1 MKISAY
7 NKPALRI
14 AIYYFIFGF
23 LWILLSD
30 YVAHIISVSNR
41 MEQNIQTYKG
51 WFFILSTTILIFL
64 MVKQQMSLV
73 INLKNKLL
81 KSEQRYKKIVTI
93 THDLIWNTDKEGRI
107 TFINEAC
114 KSIYGFSPEEMIGK
128 KFSEFLAKDQ
138 YEYNLE
144 TLSEKIKLGQTSVVF
159 EYEITH
165 IDGRKVDIRDTVIA
179 ILDEEGQLDRLEG
192 VSTNIT
198 DYKIYERQLVEN
210 KQSLELAMYCGEI
223 GLWEFW
229 HGSNKLIVNENWKE
243 ILGIETNTGEINAEM
258 IAGLV
263 HPDDAAHV
271 EKAFRGPFEENNRY
285 IISEFRMKHTDG
297 SYRWITSKGKVVE
310 WEDGKSKRMMGA
322 IIDTTEKKHLELELK
337 NLVDLYSSFIRFSSE
352 GIYLFEM
359 NEPMPINLPIEEQIN
374 RLYHDGFIR
383 TCNDAFA
390 KMYGYRN
397 GEEMVGTDQQ
407 TLHGSDNDP
416 KNIELLR
423 RFIKSG
429 YHIMNDVTKEID
441 KDGNSLYISN
451 NVVGIVENG
460 YFLRTWGSQR
470 NITAQILAQQKIEE
484 SEISYRLLF
493 ETNPVPLAIFNA
505 VNFASRDVNQAF
517 VNLLEYKKSDLTK
530 LTLRDLRPDVAD
542 LTNDKL
548 QELLIKE
555 LSQNI
560 EMVLVSK
567 SGKSISCEVKI
578 DQIDYYGELAILG
591 AINDITEV
599 KNAEKMVIQS
609 LIEGADNER
618 SRVAKEL
625 HDGLGQSLTAASLN
639 LNSLIPDIGKMG
651 EKNKEKLE
659 NGIKFLRTAI
669 EESRNIAHNLMPKAI
684 EDFGIV
690 LSLKSLFNQTEKAT
704 GLSINFYETIGE
716 KIRLDMQVELNI
728 YRITQEA
735 LNNVIKHANASEV
748 TVQLMLHPN
757 EIIYTFED
765 NGVGFDKLVTNSGKK
780 GIGIKSMCNRAKA
793 MSGDCDVESSEGE
806 GTTITII
813 IPIEQ

>member
-1 MKISAY
+1 MKHSAY

-30 YVAHIISVSNR
+30 IVAHKISVSNR
-41 MEQNIQTYKG
+41 MEQNLQTYKG

-64 MVKQQMSLV
+64 MVKQQMALV
-73 INLKNKLL
+73 IKLKNKLL
-81 KSEQRYKKIVTI
+81 KSEQRYKKIVTV
-93 THDLIWNTDKEGRI
+93 THELIWDTDKEGRI
-107 TFINEAC
+107 TFINDAC
-114 KSIYGFSPEEMIGK
+114 KSIYGVSPDEMIGK
-128 KFSEFLAKDQ
+128 KFSDFIGQDQ
-138 YEYNLE
+138 YDKNVE
-144 TLSEKIKLGQTSVVF
+144 TLFGKLKLGQTSF
-159 EYEITH
+159 AIEYEITH
-165 IDGRKVDIRDTVIA
+165 TNGRQVYLRDTVIA
-179 ILDEEGQLDRLEG
+179 ILDEDGQIDRLEG
-192 VSTNIT
+192 VSTDIT
-198 DYKIYERQLVEN
+198 DYKIYERQLVKN
-210 KQSLELAMYCGEI
+210 KQSLELAMYGGEI
-223 GLWEFW
+223 GLWEYW
-229 HGSNKLIVNENWKE
+229 HGSSKLIVNENWKE
-243 ILGIETNTGEINAEM
+243 ILGIETNTGEISAEM
-258 IAGLV
+258 ISSLV
-263 HPDDAAHV
+263 HPDDVSHL
-271 EKAFRGPFEENNRY
+271 EKAFRNPVKGNDKY
-285 IISEFRMKHTDG
+285 IKSEFRMRHTDG

-310 WEDGKSKRMMGA
+310 WEEGKSKRMMGA

-359 NEPMPINLPIEEQIN
+359 NEPMPVNLPIEKQIKQ
-374 RLYHDGFIR
+374 LYHDGYIR

-390 KMYGYRN
+390 KMYGYQN

-429 YHIMNDVTKEID
+429 YRIMDDVTKEID

-460 YFLRTWGSQR
+460 FLLRTWGSQR
-470 NITAQILAQQKIEE
+470 NITTQIHAQQKIEE

-505 VNFASRDVNQAF
+505 ANFASRDINQAF
-517 VNLLEYKKSDLTK
+517 ENLLGYTKSDLTK

-542 LTNDKL
+542 LTNEKL
-548 QELLIKE
+548 QELIIKE

-567 SGKSISCEVKI
+567 SGKSIPCEVKI
-578 DQIDYYGELAILG
+578 DQIDYYGELSILG

-599 KNAEKMVIQS
+599 KNTEKMVIQS
-609 LIEGADNER
+609 LIEGTDNER
-618 SRVAKEL
+618 SRVAKEP

-639 LNSLIPDIGKMG
+639 LNSLIPDIGKLG
-651 EKNKEKLE
+651 EMKKEKLE

-684 EDFGIV
+684 EDFGVV
-690 LSLKSLFNQTEKAT
+690 LSLKSLFNQIEKAT
-704 GLSINFYETIGE
+704 ELSINFYENIGE
-716 KIRLDMQVELNI
+716 KLRLDMQVELNI

-735 LNNVIKHANASEV
+735 INNVIKHANASEIF
-748 TVQLMLHPN
+748 VQLMVHPN

-765 NGVGFDKLVTNSGKK
+765 NGVGFDKIITNSGKK
-780 GIGIKSMCNRAKA
+780 GIGIKSMYNRAKA
-793 MSGDCDVESSEGE
+793 MSGECDVESSIGE
-806 GTTITII
+806 GTTITIV

>member
-1 MKISAY
+1 MKIPAY
-7 NKPALRI
+7 TKPALRI

-23 LWILLSD
+23 LWVLLSD
-30 YVAHIISVSNR
+30 ILVHQVSVSNK
-41 MEQNIQTYKG
+41 MEQHLQTYKG
-51 WFFILSTTILIFL
+51 WFFIISTTILIFL
-64 MVKQQMSLV
+64 MVKQQMALV
-73 INLKNKLL
+73 IKLKNRLL
-81 KSEQRYKKIVTI
+81 KSEQRYKKIVDV
-93 THDLIWNTDKEGRI
+93 THDLIWNADKEGRI
-107 TFINEAC
+107 TFINDAC

-128 KFSEFLAKDQ
+128 KLSDFVAKDQ
-138 YEYNLE
+138 YERSLE
-144 TLSEKIKLGQTSVVF
+144 TFQEKLKLGQTSVEF

-165 IDGRKVDIRDTVIA
+165 LDGHKVYFRDTVIA
-179 ILDEEGQLDRLEG
+179 LLDKDGKVERLEG
-192 VSTNIT
+192 VSTDIT
-198 DYKIYERQLVEN
+198 NFKIYERQLLEN
-210 KQSLELAMYCGEI
+210 KQSLELAMYAGEI
-223 GLWEFW
+223 GLWEYW

-243 ILGIETNTGEINAEM
+243 ILGVETNKGEINVE
-258 IAGLV
+258 IFNELV
-263 HPDDAAHV
+263 HPDDILQLEDTFQNPIKGNTKYV
-271 EKAFRGPFEENNRY
+271 Q
-285 IISEFRMKHTDG
+285 SEFRMKHANGT
-297 SYRWITSKGKVVE
+297 YRWITSKGKVVE
-310 WEDGKSKRMMGA
+310 WDDGKPKRMMGI

-337 NLVDLYSSFIRFSSE
+337 NLVDLYSSFIKYSSE

-359 NEPMPINLPIEEQIN
+359 NEPMPISLPVKEQIN
-374 RLYHDGFIR
+374 RLYHGGYVR

-390 KMYGYRN
+390 KMYGYQN
-397 GEEMVGTDQQ
+397 GEEMVGKDQQ

-416 KNIELLR
+416 KNIALLR
-423 RFIKSG
+423 RFIKSD
-429 YHIMNDVTKEID
+429 YRIMNDISKEID

-470 NITAQILAQQKIEE
+470 NITSQILAQQKIEE

-505 VNFASRDVNQAF
+505 VNFVSRDINQAF
-517 VNLLEYKKSDLTK
+517 ENLLEYNKSDLTL
-530 LTLRDLRPDVAD
+530 LTLGSLRQDVAG
-542 LTNDKL
+542 LTTEKL
-548 QELLIKE
+548 QELIIKE

-560 EMVLVSK
+560 EMVLKSK
-567 SGKSISCEVKI
+567 SGKSIPCEVKV
-578 DQIDYYGELAILG
+578 DQIDYYGELAILV

-639 LNSLIPDIGKMG
+639 LNSLIPDIGNLS

-684 EDFGIV
+684 EDYGIV
-690 LSLKSLFNQTEKAT
+690 LSLRSLFNQIEKAT
-704 GLSINFYETIGE
+704 ELNINFYENFGE
-716 KIRLDMQVELNI
+716 KLRLDMQVELNI

-735 LNNVIKHANASEV
+735 INNVIKHANASEV
-748 TVQLMLHPN
+748 FVQLMIHPN

-765 NGVGFDKLVTNSGKK
+765 NGKGFDKMITNAGKK
-780 GIGIKSMCNRAKA
+780 GIGIKSMYNRAKA
-793 MSGDCDVESSEGE
+793 MSGECDVESSIGE
-806 GTTITII
+806 GTTITIV